1 MMYVL
6 CLTLFGMRGGPD
18 HPQCN
23 RGRLITHLL
32 MMPGSALNNFIV
44 LLVKIFQAKK
54 KILKI
59 GPLATEITFMQKIVR
74 KPWYQIGLRNHERLE
89 LFQIAAK
96 DNFLT
101 DL

>member
-1 MMYVL
+1 MRQSYEENPSEKVL
-6 CLTLFGMRGGPD
+6 TENPTEKILLTLFGMRGGSD

-54 KILKI
+54 K
-59 GPLATEITFMQKIVR
+59 F
-74 KPWYQIGLRNHERLE
+74 
-89 LFQIAAK
+89 
-96 DNFLT
+96 
-101 DL
+101 

>member
-1 MMYVL
+1 
-6 CLTLFGMRGGPD
+6 MRGGSD

-59 GPLATEITFMQKIVR
+59 GPLGAEITFMQKIVR
-74 KPWYQIGLRNHERLE
+74 KPWYQIGLIKGKTFLK
-89 LFQIAAK
+89 IK
-96 DNFLT
+96 GKTFLT
-101 DL
+101 GN